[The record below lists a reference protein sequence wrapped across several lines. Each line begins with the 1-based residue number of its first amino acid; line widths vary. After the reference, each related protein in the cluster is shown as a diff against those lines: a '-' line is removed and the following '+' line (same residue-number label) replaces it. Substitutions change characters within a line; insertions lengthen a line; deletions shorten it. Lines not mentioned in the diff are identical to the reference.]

1 MAAMCPRKGYRDSL
15 RTREGSPSR
24 AAVFS
29 CAHHFQAPQ
38 ATTGTEKERERERER
53 AHKICN
59 GGKGREVFLSVQA
72 TRNAWV

>member
-38 ATTGTEKERERERER
+38 ATTGTEKERES

-59 GGKGREVFLSVQA
+59 GGKGREAFLSIQA